1 MGRSEER
8 CFLTVKLST
17 GWENPSEMAM
27 DGGVPRDGGARGQ
40 VQNVGHCEGTCLQGR
55 RGLFW
60 LQVGC
65 NGGCEIRA
73 AQGTSPGIRVQGPG
87 PVRLLLRASEGWRER
102 RGRRKEAGTRLWKT
116 SPGLVE
122 GWEGREAAPEEGR
135 RRRGRE
141 GMLLNSFLP

>member
-1 MGRSEER
+1 MERPGWWLGAAMGRSEER

-40 VQNVGHCEGTCLQGR
+40 VQKVGHCEGTCLQGR

-102 RGRRKEAGTRLWKT
+102 RGRRKGGRDEA
-116 SPGLVE
+116 VE
-122 GWEGREAAPEEGR
+122 DLSWAG
-135 RRRGRE
+135 
-141 GMLLNSFLP
+141 